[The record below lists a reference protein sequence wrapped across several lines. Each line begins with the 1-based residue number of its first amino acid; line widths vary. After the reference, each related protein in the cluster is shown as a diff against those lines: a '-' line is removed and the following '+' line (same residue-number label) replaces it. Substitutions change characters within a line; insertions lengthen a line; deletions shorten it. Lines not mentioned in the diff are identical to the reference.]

1 MFALVL
7 LFGTWRPVGAERVG
21 PDLQINSKQYIVIDA
36 DTGEVFASKDPNK
49 RVPIASLTKVF
60 TTIEAIEEASL
71 DTVIQTKQSDLFGA
85 DSTTMGFG
93 PGEELTLEDLI
104 YGMLLP
110 SGNDAAHAVAR
121 GLGYEDGDSDAEA
134 VNRFMARVNQRI
146 QDLGLQDTN
155 LVNPHGLSTRN
166 HYSSAQDLAV
176 FTMYAI
182 QYPAFL
188 DAIET
193 AGYTASD
200 GLTVTNTNKMLNTYP
215 SIVGGKTGYDDEAGW
230 CLIEVA
236 RRDGSTMI
244 AVTLNGIA
252 PDDWY
257 DDNRVLLDYAF
268 AQKAERTQSGGE
280 ITGQVLSFK
289 DPDAAAIAR
298 AAIGGASVGSTAVS
312 PVYNPPAA
320 DLNAGGSATSGQI
333 GGTSTPSIAS
343 DDDID
348 RRVLVVIG
356 VALLIFAAQ
365 GLGAFSYPSRR
376 PRSAFVSVAKPKRR
390 PAVSRQAHSATAARP
405 TGDVVRGD

>member
-1 MFALVL
+1 MFALIL
-7 LFGTWRPVGAERVG
+7 LFGIWRPAGAERVG

-36 DTGEVFASKDPNK
+36 DTGEVFASLDPNK

-60 TTIEAIEEASL
+60 TTIEAIEEAPL
-71 DTVIQTKQSDLFGA
+71 DTVIRTKQSDLFGA

-93 PGEELTLEDLI
+93 PGEDLTLEDLI

-121 GLGYEDGDSDAEA
+121 GLGHQDGDSDAEA

-268 AQKAERTQSGGE
+268 AQKAERTQSEGG

-298 AAIGGASVGSTAVS
+298 AAVGGASVGTTFAPANDPPTTELNPAGSGASGEAEGVS
-312 PVYNPPAA
+312 V
-320 DLNAGGSATSGQI
+320 
-333 GGTSTPSIAS
+333 PSIAS
-343 DDDID
+343 DDSID

-365 GLGAFSYPSRR
+365 GLGAFSHPSRR
-376 PRSAFVSVAKPKRR
+376 PRSAFLPAANPRRR
-390 PAVSRQAHSATAARP
+390 PAVTRQARSAAATRP